1 MPKKILFTPSYF
13 YRFDEKQWRNQQP
26 YPPYA
31 TLLAAS
37 YMRNAGFDV
46 QLFDSN
52 LSNSPA
58 EIKQQLQSFKPDY
71 VVVYDDSFNYLSKMC
86 LTIMRDACFELIR
99 FAKQAGCKVLVNSS
113 DATDHSRLYLD
124 NGADIVMKG
133 EGELTLHELL
143 TTDCSSIQDCLG
155 IAYLKDSEMIVTA
168 RRQVLTELDSLPQPA
183 WDLVNIDSYKVI
195 WLHSH
200 HKFSLNIATTRGC
213 PFKCNW
219 CAKPIYGNRYNSRS
233 PQAVADELKLLMNNF
248 GATHFWICDDIFGLK
263 PGWVE
268 EFSLLLKQEKLHPK
282 LKIQCRADLLL
293 KENTIQHLVAAGL
306 EEVWMGAESG
316 SQQILDAMDKGT
328 KVEQIFEA
336 TRLLKKHGVKVCFF
350 LQYGY
355 LGETKHDI
363 NETLSM
369 VKKLIPHDIGISVSY
384 PLPGTVFYE
393 KVKAQLQSKQN
404 WTDSDDLAMMY
415 QGTYSQQFYRHLH
428 RHTHKV
434 FRKQKSILNVKNVF
448 RKPAAIDLQQ
458 IKSVAKLPYHW
469 ISEILSNQKLKSL
482 Q

>member
-1 MPKKILFTPSYF
+1 
-13 YRFDEKQWRNQQP
+13 
-26 YPPYA
+26 
-31 TLLAAS
+31 
-37 YMRNAGFDV
+37 
-46 QLFDSN
+46 
-52 LSNSPA
+52 
-58 EIKQQLQSFKPDY
+58 
-71 VVVYDDSFNYLSKMC
+71 
-86 LTIMRDACFELIR
+86 MRDACFELIR

-155 IAYLKDSEMIVTA
+155 IAYLKDGEMIVTA

-183 WDLVNIDSYKVI
+183 WDLVNIDSYKEI

-233 PQAVADELKLLMNNF
+233 PQAVADELKLLMNKF
-248 GATHFWICDDIFGLK
+248 GATHFWVCDDIFGLK